1 MKDLEEAIQTARQAV
16 ESTPADHPD
25 RAAWLN
31 NLGNKLE
38 SRYERTGEM
47 KDLEEAIQTARQAVE
62 STPADHPDR
71 AAWLNN
77 LGNKLAGMS
86 GRER

>member
-25 RAAWLN
+25 QAAWLN
-31 NLGNKLE
+31 NLGNKL
-38 SRYERTGEM
+38 G
-47 KDLEEAIQTARQAVE
+47 
-62 STPADHPDR
+62 
-71 AAWLNN
+71 
-77 LGNKLAGMS
+77 AGMS